1 MRPEVIF
8 MAVLGRTNISSES
21 LEENWK
27 NLPRDWGHSLHRI
40 CSRTGSFPPP
50 LAHYFVT
57 RYSDPGEVVLD
68 PFSGRGTV
76 PLEACATGRIGIG
89 SDAAPEAFVLTH
101 AKVKPI
107 SFGLVKKAIAGL
119 RSEMDGSKFD
129 VRKVDPRIRVFFHP
143 DTLKQVLWIREA
155 LGERN
160 SQTGLFLK
168 ALMCGI
174 LHGSSTSSLSVPC
187 SHAFSMTPSYLKMY
201 CERHG
206 LRRPRKGVLSCLE
219 AKANSSLAD
228 PLPSQ
233 QGTAFMTDAR
243 KLPIDDETV
252 DMIFTSPPYF
262 EEQTYA
268 RDNWLRLWFLGY
280 DHNEVKKWQMRTA
293 SRDTFLEF
301 MNQCMKEMY
310 RVLRD
315 DSVCFIVLGDVACG
329 DRSIKTANLLG
340 KVALKIG
347 FEVCR
352 VISDTVP
359 KSRKYFMFIPSSQ
372 GVKTDRIIELHKG
385 RVRERARH
393 LEWNDP
399 YCGYLKK
406 TSR

>member
-1 MRPEVIF
+1 MILMVLFRP
-8 MAVLGRTNISSES
+8 GNISSQS
-21 LEENWK
+21 LQDNWK
-27 NLPRDWGHSLHRI
+27 KVGRGWGHSLHRI

-50 LAHYFVT
+50 LAHYFVA
-57 RYSDPGEVVLD
+57 RYSDPGQVVLD

-89 SDAAPEAFVLTH
+89 SDVAPEAFVLTH
-101 AKVKPI
+101 AKVKPL
-107 SFGLVKKAIAGL
+107 SLGLVKKAIAGL

-129 VRKVDPRIRVFFHP
+129 VRKVDPKIRVFFHP

-155 LGERN
+155 LAERN

-168 ALMCGI
+168 ALICGI

-187 SHAFSMTPSYLKMY
+187 SHAFSMTPSYLKRY

-206 LRRPRKGVLSCLE
+206 LRRTRKEVLLCLE

-228 PLPSQ
+228 PLPFQ
-233 QGTAFMTDAR
+233 QGTALMTDAR
-243 KLPIDDETV
+243 KLSIDDESV

-262 EEQTYA
+262 EKQTYA

-301 MNQCMKEMY
+301 MNQCMQEMY

-315 DSVCFIVLGDVACG
+315 DSACFIVLGDVAHG
-329 DRSIKTANLLG
+329 DHSIKTANLLG
-340 KVALKIG
+340 KVALKTG
-347 FEVCR
+347 FRVCR
-352 VISDTVP
+352 VITDTVP

-372 GVKTDRIIELHKG
+372 GVRTDRILELHKG

-393 LEWNDP
+393 LEWSDP
-399 YCGYLKK
+399 YCGYLK
-406 TSR
+406 SRPVR